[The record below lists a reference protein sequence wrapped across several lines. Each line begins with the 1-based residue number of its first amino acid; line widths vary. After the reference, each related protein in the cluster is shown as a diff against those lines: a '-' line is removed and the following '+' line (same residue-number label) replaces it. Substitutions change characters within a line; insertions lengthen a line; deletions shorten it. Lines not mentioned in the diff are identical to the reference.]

1 MMKLGDKA
9 IGVHFPPF
17 VIAEMSGN
25 HNHSLERALEIVDEA
40 STTGVAAL
48 KIQTYLPSTMTL
60 NISERE
66 FVISDPKSLWAGRS
80 LYDLYGEAY
89 TPWEWHQEIF
99 ARCREKGVLPF
110 STPFDR
116 SAVDFLESL
125 NCPFYKIASFE
136 NIDIPLIKYVAST
149 GKPIVISTGM
159 ASVAELDEAVRTIRD
174 TGNDQIVLLKCTSSY
189 PASPKYSDLRTIPH
203 MRDLFA
209 CEVGLSDHTLGIGV
223 SIAAVALGAT
233 VFEKHFTLDR
243 ADGGVDSAFSME
255 PPEMTS
261 LVSETQRA
269 WTALGDVR
277 YGPTPGDEK
286 SLVFRRSIY
295 VVKDMAKGEV
305 FSEENVRVIRPGLG
319 LPPRMF
325 DQILGRRAGTDIA
338 FGTALT
344 LNHLS

>member
-1 MMKLGDKA
+1 
-9 IGVHFPPF
+9 
-17 VIAEMSGN
+17 
-25 HNHSLERALEIVDEA
+25 
-40 STTGVAAL
+40 
-48 KIQTYLPSTMTL
+48 
-60 NISERE
+60 
-66 FVISDPKSLWAGRS
+66 
-80 LYDLYGEAY
+80 
-89 TPWEWHQEIF
+89 
-99 ARCREKGVLPF
+99 
-110 STPFDR
+110 
-116 SAVDFLESL
+116 
-125 NCPFYKIASFE
+125 
-136 NIDIPLIKYVAST
+136 
-149 GKPIVISTGM
+149 
-159 ASVAELDEAVRTIRD
+159 VAELDEAVRTIRD
-174 TGNDQIVLLKCTSSY
+174 MGDNQIVLLKCTSSY
-189 PASPKYSDLRTIPH
+189 PASPEYSDLRTIPH

-255 PPEMTS
+255 PAEMSS
-261 LVSETQRA
+261 LVTETQRA
-269 WTALGDVR
+269 WMALGDVR

-295 VVKDMAKGEV
+295 VVKDMAEGDV

-325 DQILGRRAGTDIA
+325 DQILGRRAGTEIA